1 MGTAM
6 SAIDRFVLLIRD
18 LRRSERGMALPVAMF
33 ATVASI
39 SLGGAAIMASVDV
52 QQGTKRDSSA
62 KSAIAAAD
70 AGARVAMMRLNR
82 NQVLMTGTTRC
93 VGPNGEIQVPQLNG
107 WCPETL
113 PETVGSSTF
122 TYQFAAR
129 ESGVCEGYALCAVAT
144 GMNGDVTRRVLI
156 NFDDDGQVEPPDG
169 DPPDEDPPGGDP
181 GGGDPPTGEEGLD
194 ETDGIVA
201 EGLIGEDSITM
212 SGNADV
218 QVGVG
223 TNGNL
228 ITSGNASICGD
239 IRVGVGKKWIPSG
252 NASQCDD
259 YEQTQ
264 GNRTLPPVSSFI
276 PSTISSV
283 NSNYRLTKC
292 KSTGVPAG
300 CQSDT
305 YAGGKW
311 TDTNPFDP
319 KTRRIQ
325 ASGNTTLTLGGGD
338 YWICSI
344 SLSGNSELIMAEG
357 AHVRIFF
364 DTPENCGTTTQISLS
379 GNNRIAATG
388 YQPDEEQYDMPGFFL
403 LGSPTMQT
411 TINLSGN
418 YTTTQ
423 EFVIYAPRST
433 INVSGNATMKGL
445 IAGKTLNISGNGEI
459 LNDEGFRLPPELN
472 PWYDG
477 EEDPGSEDPP
487 DEDPPGGDPPDD
499 DPGSKIVYYTAQ
511 GYVECAGVP
520 ASTEAP
526 DANC

>member
-1 MGTAM
+1 
-6 SAIDRFVLLIRD
+6 
-18 LRRSERGMALPVAMF
+18 MALPTALF
-33 ATVASI
+33 ATVASVG
-39 SLGGAAIMASVDV
+39 LGGAAIMASVDV
-52 QQGTKRDSSA
+52 QHGTKRDSSA

-82 NQVLMTGTTRC
+82 HQVQLTGTTLC
-93 VGPNGEIQVPQLNG
+93 VGPNGEPQTPLVDG
-107 WCPETL
+107 WCPPTL
-113 PETVGSSTF
+113 PENVGLSTF
-122 TYQFAAR
+122 TYRFAPVGG
-129 ESGVCEGYALCAVAT
+129 EQCDGYALCAVAT
-144 GMNGDVTRRVLI
+144 GINGEVSRRVLV
-156 NFDDDGQVEPPDG
+156 NFDDDGIVDDETDDDG
-169 DPPDEDPPGGDP
+169 TE
-181 GGGDPPTGEEGLD
+181 EEGSEEEGTEEEGVD
-194 ETDGIVA
+194 ETDGVVT

-228 ITSGNASICGD
+228 TTSGNASICGD
-239 IRVGVGKKWIPSG
+239 IRVGVGKKWIKSG
-252 NASQCDD
+252 NASQCSG
-259 YEQTQ
+259 YGKAE
-264 GNRTLPPVSSFI
+264 GNRTLPPVSTFI
-276 PSTISSV
+276 PSTISTL

-292 KSTGVPAG
+292 ISTGNPVG

-311 TDTNPFDP
+311 TDTSPFDP

-357 AHVRIFF
+357 AHVRVFF

-403 LGSPTMQT
+403 LGSPTTPT

-418 YTTTQ
+418 YSTTN
-423 EFVIYAPRST
+423 EFVIYAPNST
-433 INVSGNATMKGL
+433 INISGNATMKGL

-459 LNDEGFRLPPELN
+459 LNDDGFLLPPDLN
-472 PWYDG
+472 PWYGG
-477 EEDPGSEDPP
+477 EDDDGSED
-487 DEDPPGGDPPDD
+487 DGSEDDGSEDD
-499 DPGSKIVYYTAQ
+499 GAAVVYYTAQ
-511 GYVECAGVP
+511 DYVECTGAP
-520 ASTEAP
+520 AVGEAP
-526 DANC
+526 NSSC

>member
-1 MGTAM
+1 
-6 SAIDRFVLLIRD
+6 
-18 LRRSERGMALPVAMF
+18 MALPVALF
-33 ATVASI
+33 ATVASLG
-39 SLGGAAIMASVDV
+39 LGGAAIMASVDV
-52 QQGTKRDSSA
+52 QHGTKRDSSA

-82 NQVLMTGTTRC
+82 NQTQLTGTTVC
-93 VGPNGEIQVPQLNG
+93 AGPNGEPQVPVDG
-107 WCPETL
+107 WCPATS
-113 PETVGSSTF
+113 PETVGTSTF
-122 TYQFAAR
+122 TYRFAAVG
-129 ESGVCEGYALCAVAT
+129 SGACDGYALCAVST
-144 GMNGDVTRRVLI
+144 GINGEVTRRVLV
-156 NFDDDGQVEPPDG
+156 NFDDDGIV
-169 DPPDEDPPGGDP
+169 DEGEN
-181 GGGDPPTGEEGLD
+181 EEGENEEGTEEEGTEEEGVD
-194 ETDGIVA
+194 ETDGLVT

-228 ITSGNASICGD
+228 TTSGNASICGD
-239 IRVGVGKKWIPSG
+239 IRVGVGKKWIKSG
-252 NASQCDD
+252 NASQCSG
-259 YEQTQ
+259 YGKAE
-264 GNRTLPPVSSFI
+264 GNRTLPPVSTFI

-283 NSNYRLTKC
+283 NSNYRLIKC
-292 KSTGVPAG
+292 KSTGNPVG

-311 TDTNPFDP
+311 TETSPFDP

-357 AHVRIFF
+357 AHVRVFF
-364 DTPENCGTTTQISLS
+364 DTPENCGVTTQISLS

-403 LGSPTMQT
+403 LGSPTTPT

-418 YTTTQ
+418 YSTTN
-423 EFVIYAPRST
+423 EFVIYAPNSN
-433 INVSGNATMKGL
+433 INISGNATMKGL

-459 LNDEGFRLPPELN
+459 INDDGFLLPPDLN
-472 PWYDG
+472 PWHGGDDG
-477 EEDPGSEDPP
+477 DGGDDEGSEEEGSED
-487 DEDPPGGDPPDD
+487 EGGPGV
-499 DPGSKIVYYTAQ
+499 VYYTAQ
-511 GYVECAGVP
+511 DYVECTGVP
-520 ASTEAP
+520 TSGEAP
-526 DANC
+526 NASC